1 MAEFKTVTYASPDG
15 VDIGLDY
22 SLPPGTGKAPILV
35 WFHGGGLL
43 QGYRKVMPPHI
54 QTASAK
60 HGLCVVTADYRLAP
74 QTRLPGILADV
85 KACIEYLRSP
95 AFASETGNR
104 VDQSKLVVSGGSAGG
119 WLALMLASGIG
130 FKESGI
136 EPPAYPSA
144 CVAIYPIT
152 DITDKFWTTPQHPV
166 SYLDYEI
173 DRIPLY
179 PYLDP
184 SAPKASYSLPT
195 DARSQMYHYMVQ
207 EGIEQQ
213 LLLDGAGVSPASF
226 RIAAGIGSGKFVLP
240 PTYITHGTL
249 DDKVPPRQ
257 SEEVAKA
264 AEAAGLPVELELIEG
279 ADHLFD
285 FNEGVDMNDIYKF
298 IKSSLSIS

>member
-1 MAEFKTVTYASPDG
+1 MSAFKSITYASPDG

-22 SLPPGTGKAPILV
+22 ALPSSPGKAPILL

-43 QGYRKVMPPHI
+43 QGYRKVMPPHLE
-54 QTASAK
+54 AARAK
-60 HGLCVVTADYRLAP
+60 HGFCVVSADYRLAP
-74 QTRLPGILADV
+74 QTRLPGILADI
-85 KACIEYLRSP
+85 KACVEYLRSP
-95 AFASETGNR
+95 AFAAETGGR
-104 VDQSKLVVSGGSAGG
+104 VDQGKLVVSGGSAGG

-130 FKESGI
+130 FHECGM
-136 EPPAYPSA
+136 EPPAHPVA
-144 CVAIYPIT
+144 CAALYPIT
-152 DITDKFWTTPQHPV
+152 DITDRFWTTPQHPV
-166 SYLDYEI
+166 SYLGYEI
-173 DRIPLY
+173 EREPLY

-184 SAPKASYSLPT
+184 AAPKTSYSLPT

-240 PTYITHGTL
+240 PTYLAHGTL

-257 SEEVAKA
+257 SEDVAHA
-264 AEAAGLPVELELIEG
+264 AEAAGLPVELELFDG

-285 FNEGVDMNDIYKF
+285 FDESAEMEGMYKF
-298 IKSSLSIS
+298 IKSAL